1 MIIYLPNE
9 IVMNLC
15 KFIVR
20 KWILLRMA
28 AQEFYFKQPFEIAEE
43 YPIMKS
49 ILVLDMFP
57 IELIFIFVYAR
68 IYGSLSSVTVPLFLI
83 FLIINILLA
92 NLIINSLK
100 GKPIIT
106 EAMSSY
112 QQMDYSNRKKLYS
125 FKNITEIILLTAR
138 LPWLIMGI
146 AIAIICFSVPI

>member
-1 MIIYLPNE
+1 
-9 IVMNLC
+9 MNFC
-15 KFIVR
+15 KLLIR
-20 KWILLRMA
+20 KWILSRMA

-49 ILVLDMFP
+49 ILVFGMFP
-57 IELIFIFVYAR
+57 IELIFIFAYAR
-68 IYGSLSSVTVPLFLI
+68 IYGSLSSVTIPLFLI
-83 FLIINILLA
+83 CLIINILLA

-125 FKNITEIILLTAR
+125 FKNITEVILLTAG

-146 AIAIICFSVPI
+146 AIAIICFYVPI

>member
-1 MIIYLPNE
+1 
-9 IVMNLC
+9 MNFC
-15 KFIVR
+15 KLLIR
-20 KWILLRMA
+20 KWILSRMA

-49 ILVLDMFP
+49 VLVFGMFP
-57 IELIFIFVYAR
+57 IELIFIFAYAR
-68 IYGSLSSVTVPLFLI
+68 IYGSLSSVTIPLFLI
-83 FLIINILLA
+83 CFIINILLA

-125 FKNITEIILLTAR
+125 FKNITEVILLTAG

-146 AIAIICFSVPI
+146 AIAIICYSVPI